1 MTKAREWSD
10 EEKQWI
16 TDNLSYVPET
26 GDIVWK
32 EGASIFNN
40 RVRAEGTIAGS
51 LQTTG
56 YLVMGRWAKEKGK
69 VVTYRVHRI
78 VWFLNYG
85 EVPSILDHINGNK
98 SDNRIENLR
107 PTTQALN
114 LRNQKSRKGST
125 SKYKGVYYDKKNDS
139 YRSSIKINHEYI
151 HIGRIKFEKEA
162 AEMYDRWIEDN
173 LTPLQREY
181 AKTNKELGLL

>member
-10 EEKQWI
+10 EEKQWM
-16 TDNLSYVPET
+16 TDKLSYVPET
-26 GDIVWK
+26 GDLVWK

-40 RVRAEGTIAGS
+40 RVRAVGSVAGTINYH
-51 LQTTG
+51 G
-56 YLVMGRWAKEKGK
+56 YLIIGRWLEGK
-69 VVTYRVHRI
+69 VNQYRLHRI

-98 SDNRIENLR
+98 LDNRVENLR
-107 PTTQALN
+107 PTTTALN
-114 LRNQKSRKGST
+114 LRNQKPRKNSH

-139 YRSSIKINHEYI
+139 YRTAIRINHKYI

-162 AEMYDRWIEDN
+162 AEMYDKWVEEN
-173 LTPLQREY
+173 LTPLEREY